1 MRRLSA
7 VIALV
12 LVLPACA
19 ARSSTPTLREAI
31 ENLDAR
37 EQLRRELRSLFDA
50 PAVSHAQWGVNFYSL
65 RHAETLYSLNAARFM
80 VPASNQKL
88 LTAAAAAERLGWDF
102 RFTTRVLATGPVGED
117 GTVSGDLIIVGS
129 GDPTI
134 NPRHPERWRA
144 FDDWAADL
152 KARGVKVINGSLIG
166 DDNAFAEPAW
176 GIGWAWDNLQY
187 GYGAAPS
194 ALQYNENQV
203 EVIVGPGWGAGT
215 RAIISTA
222 PFGSGLVVDNGV
234 TTVASEGETL
244 IDIARIPGTTRLTV
258 RGQIAEGA
266 KPITLTASVENPT
279 RFYLTSVR
287 EALARYGISVAGGI
301 ADVDDLTAPPV
312 LDAASELFVDRSPPL
327 DEIIDVMMK
336 WSRNIYAETLLLA
349 TDDSGEPAT
358 GAGGLRR
365 LRETLRSWGIAPE
378 YYLPRDG
385 SGLSRY
391 DYLTADTLTWLLTY
405 VWRDPQHADAFQ
417 STLPVAGV
425 SGTLANR
432 MKGTPSEG
440 RVWAK
445 TGTLSNVRALSG
457 YVTTLD
463 GETVVFSMMA
473 NNFRVP
479 AADIDAIMDRA
490 LAQMVLFRR

>member
-1 MRRLSA
+1 MRRFFT
-7 VIALV
+7 VIALI
-12 LVLPACA
+12 LILPACA
-19 ARSSTPTLREAI
+19 ARSSTPTLHKAI
-31 ENLDAR
+31 ENPDAR
-37 EQLRRELRSLFDA
+37 EQLRRDLQTLFDA

-65 RHAETLYSLNAARFM
+65 RNAETLYSLDAARFM
-80 VPASNQKL
+80 VPASSQKI
-88 LTAAAAAERLGWDF
+88 LTTAAAAERLGWNF
-102 RFTTRVLATGPVGED
+102 RFATRVLATGPLGED
-117 GTVSGDLIIVGS
+117 GTVSGDLIVIGS

-144 FDDWAADL
+144 FDDWAATL
-152 KARGVKVINGSLIG
+152 TARGVKIINGSLIG
-166 DDNAFAEPAW
+166 DDTAFAEPGW

-215 RAIISTA
+215 RAIIATS
-222 PFGSGLVVDNGV
+222 PFGSGLVVDNRV
-234 TTVASEGETL
+234 TTVSSEGETL

-266 KPITLTASVENPT
+266 RPVTLTASVENPT
-279 RFYLTSVR
+279 RFYLTSLR
-287 EALARYGISVAGGI
+287 EALARHGIFVAGGI
-301 ADVDDLTAPPV
+301 VDVDDLSAPPV
-312 LDAASELFVDRSPPL
+312 LDDASELFVDWSPPL
-327 DEIIDVMMK
+327 TEIIDVMMK

-358 GAGGLRR
+358 GIGGLRQ
-365 LRETLRSWGIAPE
+365 LRETLRSWGIQPE

-391 DYLTADTLTWLLTY
+391 DYVTADMLTWLLTY
-405 VWRDPQHADAFQ
+405 LWRDPRHADAFQ

-432 MKGTPSEG
+432 MKGTPAEG
-440 RVWAK
+440 RVRAK
-445 TGTLSNVRALSG
+445 TGTLSNVRSLSG

-490 LAQMVLFRR
+490 LAQVVLLRR

>member
-1 MRRLSA
+1 MRRLFA
-7 VIALV
+7 VLALA

-19 ARSSTPTLREAI
+19 ARGAAPTLRDAVEHP
-31 ENLDAR
+31 DAR
-37 EQLRRELRSLFDA
+37 EQLRRDLRGLFFAADVA
-50 PAVSHAQWGVNFYSL
+50 HAQWGVNFYSL
-65 RHAETLYSLNAARFM
+65 RNGETLYSAGAAQFM
-80 VPASNQKL
+80 VPASNQKI
-88 LTAAAAAERLGWDF
+88 LTTAAAAERLGWDF
-102 RFTTRVLATGPVGED
+102 RFTTRVLATGPVGDD
-117 GTVSGDLIIVGS
+117 GTVLGDLIIVGS

-144 FDDWAADL
+144 FDDWAAKL

-203 EVIVGPGWGAGT
+203 EVMIGPGMSDGT
-215 RAIISTA
+215 RAIVSTS
-222 PFGSGLVVDNGV
+222 PYGSGLVVDNGV
-234 TTVASEGETL
+234 TTVGAGGQTL
-244 IDIARIPGTTRLTV
+244 IDIGRIPGTARLAV
-258 RGQIAEGA
+258 NGQIATGT
-266 KPITLTASVENPT
+266 KPVTLTASIENPT
-279 RFYLTSVR
+279 RFYLAALR
-287 EALARYGISVAGGI
+287 EALARHGIFVAGGI
-301 ADVDDLTAPPV
+301 ADADDLTAPPN
-312 LDAASELFVDRSPPL
+312 LDAAAELFFDTSPPL
-327 DEIIDVMMK
+327 TEIIDVMMK

-358 GAGGLRR
+358 GTGGLRR
-365 LRETLRSWGIAPE
+365 LRETLRSWGIQPE

-391 DYLTADTLTWLLTY
+391 DYVTADMLTWLLTY
-405 VWRDPQHADAFQ
+405 FWADPRHADAFEA
-417 STLPVAGV
+417 TLPVAGV

-432 MKGTPSEG
+432 MKDTPAEG
-440 RVWAK
+440 RVRAK
-445 TGTLSNVRALSG
+445 TGTLSNVRTLSG
-457 YVTTLD
+457 YLTTVD
-463 GETVVFSMMA
+463 GETIVFSMLA

-490 LAQMVLFRR
+490 LGHVVLFRR